1 MALKFDMSRNQ
12 FTDAMYQ
19 QMAMEQQQ
27 ALGKNIGESLGLLG
41 KAWSDDYS
49 KQGKAF
55 KKYVR
60 EQTKL
65 DKPAL
70 SRQEWRDEFWKNRED
85 KVAFKDRAIPS
96 ALRNLNLRDIYT
108 GKDQEKGLSG
118 LVGNI
123 KGMSGKE
130 KLGLLGTLAG
140 AGGLSL
146 FAPGVAGVAGI
157 GMLGDKRLSK
167 MYGKD
172 YIEQG
177 KQAIGE
183 NISAARHALGEK
195 VQGAKESIVSAPK
208 SILQRVMDKR
218 DERKAKR
225 LEAKIAKTDASLP
238 SLETDATIPAYQTL
252 EDGTLAPM
260 SYVPSDGFETVPDQ
274 ESTTAETFLRYSP
287 QEQIQ
292 SGYKGKVNQSQ
303 LRRKLGLRDLP
314 PNLQSRRSILLSPDL
329 LKKERSA
336 QAQGFQGYGQYLYP
350 DANKPL
356 IQSQINPGF
365 NLGDY

>member
-27 ALGKNIGESLGLLG
+27 SLGKNIGESLGLLG

-49 KQGKAF
+49 KQGKAY
-55 KKYVR
+55 KKYVSR
-60 EQTKL
+60 MTEQ
-65 DKPAL
+65 DKKAL
-70 SRQEWRDEFWKNRED
+70 SRQEWRDKFWKNRKD

-130 KLGLLGTLAG
+130 KLGLLGQLAAG
-140 AGGLSL
+140 AGGLA
-146 FAPGVAGVAGI
+146 FAPGLAGVAGAGI
-157 GMLGDKRLSK
+157 LSDKGLSK
-167 MYGKD
+167 MYGED
-172 YIEQG
+172 YIEKG

-208 SILQRVMDKR
+208 SILQRVIDKR

-225 LEAKIAKTDASLP
+225 WEKKMAKADASLP
-238 SLETDATIPAYQTL
+238 SLETDSNIPAYQTL
-252 EDGTLAPM
+252 EDGTLAPV
-260 SYVPSDGFETVPDQ
+260 SDVPSDGFDTVADQ
-274 ESTTAETFLRYSP
+274 TGSPVSYTNYSDTLSMKDNIANEQQKNAE
-287 QEQIQ
+287 
-292 SGYKGKVNQSQ
+292 
-303 LRRKLGLRDLP
+303 LRRKLGLPGLP
-314 PNLQSRRSILLSPDL
+314 QNLQAGGSILLNPNL
-329 LKKERSA
+329 LGQQRSA
-336 QAQGFQGYGQYLYP
+336 PAPGFQGYGQYLYP

-356 IQSQINPGF
+356 IQSPTNPGF